1 MKIGIATYHRAHNY
15 GAVLQAIALRN
26 VIEKMGHE
34 AVFVDYWPKYH
45 ESKYKMFSWY
55 KIYHAGFREIKNYL
69 AVIIKYYKDRK
80 RRIEKFEAFFR
91 KYTYPYC
98 QSVNE
103 TYDVV
108 IYGSDQIWRRQR
120 EIKSYNPFY
129 FGANNLKTAMHISY
143 AASMGNLP
151 KSQKEGDLISRL
163 VKHLKYIS
171 VRENDLK
178 AYLID
183 LGVSDVRVDIDP
195 TLLISQKEW
204 EQMLTI
210 APYVTSPYALVYIMG
225 GNGFNLSEVEKFAKA
240 RQLKLIVLRG
250 YANTKETDNC
260 ITTAD
265 PSEFLSLIKGASYV
279 FSSSFHG
286 VAFSVI
292 FRKPFYASFLS
303 NEGRARS
310 LMEMLGIENR
320 LLPPRSVIPNV
331 ADIDYTKVDAML
343 SDMRQKSLQYF
354 KIISK

>member
-45 ESKYKMFSWY
+45 ESKYKLFSWY
-55 KIYHAGFREIKNYL
+55 KIFHANLREIYNYL
-69 AVIIKYYKDRK
+69 TFIIKYYKARK
-80 RRIEKFEAFFR
+80 RRIDKFESFFH
-91 KYTYPYC
+91 KYVYPYC
-98 QSVNE
+98 TPINDSF
-103 TYDVV
+103 DIV

-120 EIKSYNPFY
+120 EINSYNPFY
-129 FGANNLKTAMHISY
+129 FGDNDLTTTTHVSY
-143 AASMGNLP
+143 AASMGKLP
-151 KSQKEGDLISRL
+151 KSSEEGEQICRMVS
-163 VKHLKYIS
+163 HLKYIS
-171 VRENDLK
+171 VRESDLK
-178 AYLID
+178 AYLNTI
-183 LGVSDVRVDIDP
+183 GVKDVRVDLDP
-195 TLLISQKEW
+195 TLLLSQSEW
-204 EQMLTI
+204 ERLFPIM
-210 APYVTSPYALVYIMG
+210 PKSTSPYALVYIMG

-320 LLPPRSVIPNV
+320 LLPPCSAIPKV
-331 ADIDYTKVDAML
+331 DDIDYTKVEETL
-343 SDMRQKSLQYF
+343 NVLRTESFQYLN
-354 KIISK
+354 KISK